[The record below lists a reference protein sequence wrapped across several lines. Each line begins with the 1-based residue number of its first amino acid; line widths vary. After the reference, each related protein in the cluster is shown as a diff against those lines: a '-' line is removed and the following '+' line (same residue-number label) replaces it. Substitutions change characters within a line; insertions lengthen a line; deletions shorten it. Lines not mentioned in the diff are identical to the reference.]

1 MKILAVLLL
10 TITAITACASPHLSP
25 ISKESGSTYF
35 GDYEPVEPDSLEE
48 IPAPVRVKLLN
59 HLKDRLGPF
68 TERLTFA
75 GGQMVDFE
83 RLAREEPDS
92 KDFEWEVHA
101 YDLHFTFQMP
111 GIGIKS
117 YTAQIEL
124 RSDGSVLEE
133 IDLPA
138 FASSPDKLN
147 FISLQSAASIAVA
160 EGYNRNKLSPEII
173 YFKDADSLVWKFQE
187 TTSDDGLNIEYKNIY
202 VSAHNG
208 KILKEFSSSAIR

>member
-10 TITAITACASPHLSP
+10 TITTLTACASTDLRPV
-25 ISKESGSTYF
+25 SKESASTYF
-35 GDYEPVEPDSLEE
+35 GDYEPIEPESLDEV
-48 IPAPVRVKLLN
+48 PAPVRVKLLN

-68 TERLTFA
+68 SDRLTFT
-75 GGQMVDFE
+75 GGQIVDFE
-83 RLAREEPDS
+83 RLARDEPDS
-92 KDFEWEVHA
+92 KNFKWEVHA

-111 GIGIKS
+111 DIGIKS

-138 FASSPDKLN
+138 FAHSQDKLK
-147 FISLQSAASIAVA
+147 FISLQRAASIAVA
-160 EGYNRNKLSPEII
+160 KGYNRKTLDPEIV
-173 YFKDADSLVWKFQE
+173 YFKEADSLVWKFQE

-202 VSAHNG
+202 VSAHTG
-208 KILKEFSSSAIR
+208 AILKEFSSSAIR